1 MPPINAN
8 PAEVDKFSAL
18 ASSWWD
24 PQGDLK
30 SLHDINPLRLDWIR
44 SQAGPLGDLRVLDVG
59 CGGGL
64 LAEAMAS
71 EGAQVTGIDLA
82 RDSLQIAR
90 LHGHESDVQVHYE
103 CVSAEEYAMQ
113 QPGQFDLITCME
125 LLEHVPDP
133 ASVVRACGQLVRPGG
148 LVCFSTL
155 NRNPK
160 SFLLAIVA
168 AEYVL
173 RLLPR
178 GTHQYEHFVTPSELA
193 AAARAAGLE
202 ATALAGLGY
211 QPWIHRYHLTGD
223 TSVNYFLATRRP
235 G

>member
-24 PQGDLK
+24 PQGDLN

-90 LHGHESDVQVHYE
+90 LHGHESGVQVHYE
-103 CVSAEEYAMQ
+103 CVSSEEYAMQ

>member
-202 ATALAGLGY
+202 ATALTGLGY